1 MFDNLSDKLQS
12 IFSGLRGKGR
22 LTEEDIDTAMREIR
36 MALLEADVNFKVVKE
51 FTKRTKERC
60 LNAEVLDSLTPAQNV
75 VKIVL
80 DELTALMGEE
90 SKPLQLSSRIPNVIM
105 LVGLQGS
112 GKTTAAAKLAY
123 LLKQQNHSPLLCACD
138 VYRPAAADQLQ
149 TLGEEIGVR
158 AYRGEGKDPVKIAK
172 EGVRDA
178 IDSLRDVVIVDT
190 AGRLHVDEE
199 MMAEAEAIKAAVEPD
214 QIYMVVDAMTGQD
227 AVNVAKAFA
236 DRVDFDGVIM
246 SKMDG
251 DARGGGALSIK
262 QVTGK
267 PITFISQGEKPD
279 SLERFHPD
287 RMAKRILG
295 MGDVVSIIESASK
308 LRAEEIEQAEAE
320 RMARGN
326 LTLNDFLLMKQQI
339 GKMGGVQKL
348 ISALPGGDKAMREGQ
363 VNEHA
368 LDEMAVIIGSMTKR
382 EREHPE
388 ILNGSRKARIAAGA
402 GVKVFQVNQLLKQF
416 METKKM
422 VRSMMNAQEAQMNRK
437 GKGKGKK
444 GKKGKGGK
452 RRMGLPGM
460 GGMSMADVKKMQEM
474 MSGLDESA
482 FKR

>member
-60 LNAEVLDSLTPAQNV
+60 LTAEVLDSLTPAQNV

-158 AYRGEGKDPVKIAK
+158 VYRGEGNDPVKIAK

>member
-60 LNAEVLDSLTPAQNV
+60 LTAEVLDSLTPAQNV

-80 DELTALMGEE
+80 DELTALIGEE

-158 AYRGEGKDPVKIAK
+158 VYRGEGKDPVKIAK

-348 ISALPGGDKAMREGQ
+348 ISALPGGDRAMREGQ

-388 ILNGSRKARIAAGA
+388 ILNGSRKARIATGA

>member
-22 LTEEDIDTAMREIR
+22 LTEEDIDTVMREIR

-60 LNAEVLDSLTPAQNV
+60 LTAEVLDSLTPAQNV

-158 AYRGEGKDPVKIAK
+158 VYRGEGKDPVKIAK

-267 PITFISQGEKPD
+267 PIMFISQGEKPD

>member
-12 IFSGLRGKGR
+12 IFSGLRVKGR

-60 LNAEVLDSLTPAQNV
+60 LTAEVLDSLTPAQNV

-158 AYRGEGKDPVKIAK
+158 VYRGEGKDPVKIAK

-214 QIYMVVDAMTGQD
+214 RIYMVVDAMTGQD

-348 ISALPGGDKAMREGQ
+348 ISALPGGDRAMREGQ

>member
-60 LNAEVLDSLTPAQNV
+60 LTAEVLDSLTPAQNV

-158 AYRGEGKDPVKIAK
+158 VYRGEGKDPVKIAK

-339 GKMGGVQKL
+339 GKMGGLQKL

>member
-60 LNAEVLDSLTPAQNV
+60 LTAEVLDSLTPAQNV

-112 GKTTAAAKLAY
+112 GKTTAAAKLAF

-158 AYRGEGKDPVKIAK
+158 VYRGEGKDPVKIAK

>member
-1 MFDNLSDKLQS
+1 
-12 IFSGLRGKGR
+12 
-22 LTEEDIDTAMREIR
+22 
-36 MALLEADVNFKVVKE
+36 
-51 FTKRTKERC
+51 
-60 LNAEVLDSLTPAQNV
+60 
-75 VKIVL
+75 
-80 DELTALMGEE
+80 
-90 SKPLQLSSRIPNVIM
+90 
-105 LVGLQGS
+105 
-112 GKTTAAAKLAY
+112 
-123 LLKQQNHSPLLCACD
+123 
-138 VYRPAAADQLQ
+138 
-149 TLGEEIGVR
+149 
-158 AYRGEGKDPVKIAK
+158 
-172 EGVRDA
+172 
-178 IDSLRDVVIVDT
+178 
-190 AGRLHVDEE
+190 

-388 ILNGSRKARIAAGA
+388 ILNGSRKARIATGA

>member
-60 LNAEVLDSLTPAQNV
+60 LTAEVLDSLTPAQNV

-158 AYRGEGKDPVKIAK
+158 VYRGEGKDPVKIAK

-368 LDEMAVIIGSMTKR
+368 LDEMSVIIGSMTKR

>member
-60 LNAEVLDSLTPAQNV
+60 LTAEVLDSLTPAQNV

-158 AYRGEGKDPVKIAK
+158 VYRGEGKDPVKIAK

-460 GGMSMADVKKMQEM
+460 GGMSMADVKNMQEM

>member
-60 LNAEVLDSLTPAQNV
+60 LTAEVLDSLTPAQNV

-90 SKPLQLSSRIPNVIM
+90 SKPLQFSSRIPNVIM

-158 AYRGEGKDPVKIAK
+158 VYRGEGKDPVKIAK

>member
-60 LNAEVLDSLTPAQNV
+60 LTAEVLDSLTPAQNV

-158 AYRGEGKDPVKIAK
+158 VYRGEGKDPVKIAK

-320 RMARGN
+320 RIARGN

>member
-60 LNAEVLDSLTPAQNV
+60 LTAEVLDSLTPAQNV

>member
-60 LNAEVLDSLTPAQNV
+60 LTAEVLDSLTPAQNV

-158 AYRGEGKDPVKIAK
+158 VYRGEGKDPVKIAK

-190 AGRLHVDEE
+190 AGRLHVNEE